1 MSKFTHSAES
11 RPLDGYT
18 IKRPLHRGGF
28 GEVYFAVTDGGRDV
42 AMKLL
47 QHNVDVELRG
57 VQQCLNLSHPN
68 LVTIFDVKQDGD
80 GDHWIIMEFVP
91 GETLDDLLRR
101 ENRPLPMQEV
111 LRWMRGLCA
120 GVGHMHDRGIVHR
133 DLKPSNIFGAEGIVK
148 VGDIGL
154 SKFITASR
162 RSAHTESVG
171 TVYYM
176 APEISRGRY
185 GKEVDIYALGIIA
198 YEMLTGNVPFDG
210 ESAGEI
216 LMKHLTQPPNL
227 SALPERLRPVIHHA
241 LAKDPHHRPQSVSAF
256 LKEFEAA
263 VVGRGASAR
272 VQPVVEVVERTSR
285 SYSESDSN
293 ESFLGLNIPLRDVVM
308 GVAILCCPLA
318 LMAAVG
324 TGNMAILEGF
334 VLAVVI
340 GWAAYYR
347 PARDNARQLAKKSQ
361 ARKQGPLE
369 EQLATAFASLPPTPQ
384 PRSEIASDDVWLRDP
399 VRPAPARS
407 ASVLPVLFQWCGNCM
422 VLVAVVFALRSGVMP
437 VAAVAVLGVVVL
449 AFVGITTKTFQFGA
463 EVIRSLTASPPRPGQ
478 AQLRPVATN
487 SPLVPLRTP
496 QEQLSSLTASA
507 FFAPLS
513 VTALTGAIGAVRPD
527 LLRLYEHDLSHVTVF
542 VTVAT
547 LGTWMISLLST
558 ISEGQDWDKW
568 TRRGL
573 FGAGGLVTGAAAY
586 SVWQALFAPGNVL
599 FSAYG
604 QEKMFTHLGS
614 HDLLTDAGLPTLA
627 GFLGFFGLFFALI
640 NWTKQTDPLRSSRLG
655 LWPLAASVIVGVLS
669 SMVLAFPSGV
679 AVLWAGVISASVQ
692 LTSPGMAKRSGSVG

>member
-1 MSKFTHSAES
+1 MSKFTHTAES

-272 VQPVVEVVERTSR
+272 VPPVAEVVEQPTLRTTSGTG
-285 SYSESDSN
+285 ENDN
-293 ESFLGLNIPLRDVVM
+293 FLGLNIPLRDVLIA
-308 GVAILCCPLA
+308 GAILCCPVA
-318 LMAAVG
+318 LIATAVS
-324 TGNMAILEGF
+324 GNTSILEFYFGVVVF
-334 VLAVVI
+334 GGIVYQHKMKEKAKRLAEK
-340 GWAAYYR
+340 
-347 PARDNARQLAKKSQ
+347 PPELKK
-361 ARKQGPLE
+361 GPLE
-369 EQLATAFASLPPTPQ
+369 ERLATAAASLPPVPQ
-384 PRSEIASDDVWLRDP
+384 PQPVIASQDVWLRDEPVRRAP
-399 VRPAPARS
+399 VRPVSVPRAPTPWYGHW
-407 ASVLPVLFQWCGNCM
+407 SVLAAIGVLI
-422 VLVAVVFALRSGVMP
+422 VYTLRGRVMP
-437 VAAVAVLGVVVL
+437 VPLL
-449 AFVGITTKTFQFGA
+449 AMIGGTALVFVTRKTFQFGA
-463 EVIRSLTASPPRPGQ
+463 EVFRGLSGSPPRPRQ
-478 AQLRPVATN
+478 SPLRPVAN
-487 SPLVPLRTP
+487 SPLVPVRSP
-496 QEQLSSLTASA
+496 RERLSSLTSA
-507 FFAPLS
+507 ACLAPLS
-513 VTALTGAIGAVRPD
+513 VTALTGAMSFVQPD
-527 LLRLYEHDLSHVTVF
+527 VLELHTGNLSLATVF

-547 LGTWMISLLST
+547 IGAWMISLVST
-558 ISEGQDWDKW
+558 MAEDQSWDKW
-568 TRRGL
+568 TRRGM
-573 FGAGGLVTGAAAY
+573 FGAGGLVTGSAAY
-586 SVWQALFAPGNVL
+586 AVWTSL
-599 FSAYG
+599 FSPGSALLNSNG
-604 QEKMFTHLGS
+604 QDSIFSHFGS
-614 HDLLTDAGLPTLA
+614 HSLITDIHTPTLA
-627 GFLGFFGLFFALI
+627 GFLCFFGFFFALV
-640 NWTKQTDPLRSSRLG
+640 NWTKQTDPLRKSRLG
-655 LWPLAASVIVGVLS
+655 LWPLLASMLLAMATSQVLEFS
-669 SMVLAFPSGV
+669 VVMAS
-679 AVLWAGVISASVQ
+679 LWAAVISCTVQ
-692 LTSPGMAKRSGSVG
+692 VTSPLLVKQAA

>member
-1 MSKFTHSAES
+1 MSKFTHTAES

-47 QHNVDVELRG
+47 QHNVEVELRG

-120 GVGHMHDRGIVHR
+120 GVGHMHDRGLVHR
-133 DLKPSNIFGAEGIVK
+133 DLKPSNIFGAEGVVK

-241 LAKDPHHRPQSVSAF
+241 LAKDPHNRPQSVSAF

-263 VVGRGASAR
+263 VVGRGASPR
-272 VQPVVEVVERTSR
+272 LQPAVEVAERTSR
-285 SYSESDSN
+285 SYSEAGSD
-293 ESFLGLNIPLRDVVM
+293 ETFLGLNLPLRDVVM
-308 GVAILCCPLA
+308 GTAILCCPLA
-318 LMAAVG
+318 LMAAVAM
-324 TGNMAILEGF
+324 GNMAILEGV

-347 PARDNARQLAKKSQ
+347 PARDQARQLAEKSR
-361 ARKQGPLE
+361 ARSRGPLE
-369 EQLATAFASLPPTPQ
+369 DQLATAFASLPPTPQ
-384 PRSEIASDDVWLRDP
+384 PRVEIASEDVGQRDR
-399 VRPAPARS
+399 VRAAPAPTLYTPS
-407 ASVLPVLFQWCGNCM
+407 PWYLSYWVLIGVGGL
-422 VLVAVVFALRSGVMP
+422 ALILIRSGVALPGVMIFLGAIL
-437 VAAVAVLGVVVL
+437 AAVAV
-449 AFVGITTKTFQFGA
+449 TTKTFQFGA
-463 EVIRSLTASPPRPGQ
+463 EVIRGLAGPAPRPSQ
-478 AQLRPVATN
+478 APLRPVAMR
-487 SPLVPLRTP
+487 SSLVPIRTP
-496 QEQLSSLTASA
+496 QERLSSLTTAA

-513 VTALTGAIGAVRPD
+513 VTALTGAMSFVQPD
-527 LLRLYEHDLSHVTVF
+527 LLELHLHNPNLPLATVF

-547 LGTWMISLLST
+547 IGVWMISLVST
-558 ISEGQDWDKW
+558 MAEGQGWDPW
-568 TRRGL
+568 TRRGM
-573 FGAGGLVTGAAAY
+573 FGAGGLVTGSAAY
-586 SVWQALFAPGNVL
+586 AVWTSL
-599 FSAYG
+599 FSPGSTLFSSKG
-604 QEKMFTHLGS
+604 QESGFAHIGS
-614 HDLLTDAGLPTLA
+614 HPLITDIHTPTLA
-627 GFLGFFGLFFALI
+627 GFLCFFGVFFALV
-640 NWTKQTDPLRSSRLG
+640 NWTKQTDPLRTSRLG
-655 LWPLAASVIVGVLS
+655 VWPLMASALVAMLTTQVLE
-669 SMVLAFPSGV
+669 FPLLV
-679 AVLWAGVISASVQ
+679 ATLWAVVISCTVQ
-692 LTSPGMAKRSGSVG
+692 LTSPGFAKHT

>member
-1 MSKFTHSAES
+1 MSKFTYTAES

-42 AMKLL
+42 ALKLL
-47 QHNVDVELRG
+47 RENVEVELRG

-91 GETLDDLLRR
+91 GETLDESLRR
-101 ENRPLPMQEV
+101 HSGPLPMEEV

-120 GVGHMHDRGIVHR
+120 GVGHLHERGIVHR
-133 DLKPSNIFGAEGIVK
+133 DLKPSNIFGAEGVVK

-185 GKEVDIYALGIIA
+185 GKEVDIYALGVIA
-198 YEMLTGNVPFDG
+198 FEMLTGNIPFDG

-227 SALPERLRPVIHHA
+227 SLLPERLRPVISKA
-241 LAKDPHHRPQSVSAF
+241 LAKDPARRQRSTLEF
-256 LKEFEAA
+256 LREFEAA
-263 VVGRGASAR
+263 VVGRTAARRPQPLAEVVGSSCREARSPWLNHSLEPGLFEGSNLAIIIGGAVLSLLMPIIVLPLLVAFCVITQQRINRERNASGASGEFAR
-272 VQPVVEVVERTSR
+272 GSASRVIRPVSGSLDRGKRPLTTDLAEQIQEAAGEEVWLPKQPRPTLTRTPQPPWYGHWSVLVIIGAVLILIMR
-285 SYSESDSN
+285 SGGGGST
-293 ESFLGLNIPLRDVVM
+293 M
-308 GVAILCCPLA
+308 GVGVMAGLA
-318 LMAAVG
+318 LAFVALSVKTIRFG
-324 TGNMAILEGF
+324 TE
-334 VLAVVI
+334 VI
-340 GWAAYYR
+340 YG
-347 PARDNARQLAKKSQ
+347 LS
-361 ARKQGPLE
+361 G
-369 EQLATAFASLPPTPQ
+369 TPQ
-384 PRSEIASDDVWLRDP
+384 PR
-399 VRPAPARS
+399 
-407 ASVLPVLFQWCGNCM
+407 
-422 VLVAVVFALRSGVMP
+422 
-437 VAAVAVLGVVVL
+437 AAM
-449 AFVGITTKTFQFGA
+449 Q
-463 EVIRSLTASPPRPGQ
+463 
-478 AQLRPVATN
+478 
-487 SPLVPLRTP
+487 SPLVPIRSKP
-496 QEQLSSLTASA
+496 EQLHSLTTSA

-513 VTALTGAIGAVRPD
+513 VVTLTGAIGCVRPD

-547 LGTWMISLLST
+547 LSTWMISLLST
-558 ISEGQDWDKW
+558 ITEGKGWDKW

-586 SVWQALFAPGNVL
+586 AVWQALFAPENIL
-599 FSAYG
+599 FSTFG

-614 HDLLTDAGLPTLA
+614 HDLLTETGLPTLT
-627 GFLGFFGLFFALI
+627 GFLCFFGCFFALV
-640 NWTKQTDPLRSSRLG
+640 NWSKQTDPLRSSRLG
-655 LWPLAASVIVGVLS
+655 LWSLAVSVIVGALT
-669 SMVLAFPSGV
+669 SMVLAFPAGA

-692 LTSPGMAKRSGSVG
+692 LTSPGLGKKPA

>member
-1 MSKFTHSAES
+1 MSKFTHTAES

-47 QHNVDVELRG
+47 QHNVEVELRG

-91 GETLDDLLRR
+91 GETLDEVLRR

-133 DLKPSNIFGAEGIVK
+133 DLKPSNIFGAEGVVK

-185 GKEVDIYALGIIA
+185 GKQVDIYALGIIA

-241 LAKDPHHRPQSVSAF
+241 LAKDPHNRPQSVSAF

-263 VVGRGASAR
+263 VVGRGANAR
-272 VQPVVEVVERTSR
+272 MQPVAEVVGRVPR
-285 SYSESDSN
+285 SSDPEVTYGSLHWL
-293 ESFLGLNIPLRDVVM
+293 EHRIVKSTLLVGGILLAITTFGGIPLGVPVMFLVVM
-308 GVAILCCPLA
+308 G
-318 LMAAVG
+318 
-324 TGNMAILEGF
+324 
-334 VLAVVI
+334 
-340 GWAAYYR
+340 AAYLWH
-347 PARDNARQLAKKSQ
+347 PFNSNASPQGAKTP
-361 ARKQGPLE
+361 RNTGRNGD
-369 EQLATAFASLPPTPQ
+369 ASGVYTQ
-384 PRSEIASDDVWLRDP
+384 VAQVRNQCEEIASPDVWLRDP
-399 VRPAPARS
+399 VRPAPTPYTPS
-407 ASVLPVLFQWCGNCM
+407 PWYLSYWVLIGVGGLALY
-422 VLVAVVFALRSGVMP
+422 LVRRGVALPGVAILGAAIL
-437 VAAVAVLGVVVL
+437 AAVAL
-449 AFVGITTKTFQFGA
+449 TTKTFQFGA
-463 EVIRSLTASPPRPGQ
+463 EVIRGLAGSPQRP
-478 AQLRPVATN
+478 AQLRCAALN
-487 SPLVPLRTP
+487 SPLVPVRTP
-496 QEQLSSLTASA
+496 AERLSSLTTSA

-513 VTALTGAIGAVRPD
+513 VTALTGAMSLVQPD
-527 LLRLYEHDLSHVTVF
+527 LLELHLHHPNLSLATVF
-542 VTVAT
+542 VTAAT
-547 LGTWMISLLST
+547 IGAWMISLVST
-558 ISEGQDWDKW
+558 MAENQDWDKW
-568 TRRGL
+568 TRRGM
-573 FGAGGLVTGAAAY
+573 FGAGGLVTGSAAY
-586 SVWQALFAPGNVL
+586 AIWTSL
-599 FSAYG
+599 FSPGSSLLNSGG
-604 QEKMFTHLGS
+604 QDAAFSHFGS
-614 HDLLTDAGLPTLA
+614 HSLITDIHTPTMA
-627 GFLGFFGLFFALI
+627 GFLCFFGVFFAI
-640 NWTKQTDPLRSSRLG
+640 VNWTKQTDPLRTSRLG
-655 LWPLAASVIVGVLS
+655 VWPLLASMLVAMGTSQVFEFSMMMAA
-669 SMVLAFPSGV
+669 
-679 AVLWAGVISASVQ
+679 LWAAVISCTVQ
-692 LTSPGMAKRSGSVG
+692 LVSPGKAKRSA

>member
-1 MSKFTHSAES
+1 MSKFTYTAES

-42 AMKLL
+42 ALKLL
-47 QHNVDVELRG
+47 RENVEVELRG

-91 GETLDDLLRR
+91 GETLDESLRR
-101 ENRPLPMQEV
+101 HSGPLPMEEV

-120 GVGHMHDRGIVHR
+120 GVGHLHERGIVHR
-133 DLKPSNIFGAEGIVK
+133 DLKPSNIFGAEGTVK

-185 GKEVDIYALGIIA
+185 GKEVDIYALGVIA
-198 YEMLTGNVPFDG
+198 FEMITGNIPFDG

-227 SALPERLRPVIHHA
+227 SLLPERIRPVISKA
-241 LAKDPHHRPQSVSAF
+241 LAKDPARRQRSALEF
-256 LKEFEAA
+256 LREFEAA
-263 VVGRGASAR
+263 VVGRTPARSPQPLAEVGGPSRREASSPWLSPPLEPGLFEGSNLAIVIVGAVLSLLIPFIFLPLLVAFCVITQQRINRERNASGQPGRYARGSSPRGLRPVTTPREREPRPLVMDLAEEIQIAAGEEVWLPEQPRPASAR
-272 VQPVVEVVERTSR
+272 TSELPWYGHW
-285 SYSESDSN
+285 SV
-293 ESFLGLNIPLRDVVM
+293 P
-308 GVAILCCPLA
+308 
-318 LMAAVG
+318 
-324 TGNMAILEGF
+324 
-334 VLAVVI
+334 VVI
-340 GWAAYYR
+340 G
-347 PARDNARQLAKKSQ
+347 
-361 ARKQGPLE
+361 
-369 EQLATAFASLPPTPQ
+369 
-384 PRSEIASDDVWLRDP
+384 
-399 VRPAPARS
+399 
-407 ASVLPVLFQWCGNCM
+407 
-422 VLVAVVFALRSGVMP
+422 
-437 VAAVAVLGVVVL
+437 AVLLFVIRMGSPVEGLIVIAVMSL
-449 AFVGITTKTFQFGA
+449 AFVALSVKTIRFGT
-463 EVIRSLTASPPRPGQ
+463 EVIYGLSDTPVPPRR
-478 AQLRPVATN
+478 AAVM
-487 SPLVPLRTP
+487 SPLVPLRLRP
-496 QEQLSSLTASA
+496 EQFRSLTTSA

-513 VTALTGAIGAVRPD
+513 VTAMTGAIGCVRPD

-547 LGTWMISLLST
+547 LSTWMISLLST
-558 ISEGQDWDKW
+558 ISEGPGWDKW

-586 SVWQALFAPGNVL
+586 AVWQALFAPGPIL
-599 FSAYG
+599 YSTFG

-614 HDLLTDAGLPTLA
+614 HDLLTDTGLPTLA
-627 GFLGFFGLFFALI
+627 GFLCFFAVFFALI
-640 NWTKQTDPLRSSRLG
+640 NWTKQTDPLRTSRLG
-655 LWPLAASVIVGVLS
+655 LWSLAVSVIVGGLTSV
-669 SMVLAFPSGV
+669 VLAFPAGV

-692 LTSPGMAKRSGSVG
+692 LTSPGVAKQRV

>member
-1 MSKFTHSAES
+1 MSKFTYTAES

-42 AMKLL
+42 ALKLL
-47 QHNVDVELRG
+47 RENVEVELRG

-91 GETLDDLLRR
+91 GETLDESLRR
-101 ENRPLPMQEV
+101 HSGPLPMEEV

-120 GVGHMHDRGIVHR
+120 GVSHLHERGIVHR
-133 DLKPSNIFGAEGIVK
+133 DLKPSNIFGAEGTVK

-185 GKEVDIYALGIIA
+185 GKEVDLYALGVIA
-198 YEMLTGNVPFDG
+198 FELITGNIPFDG

-227 SALPERLRPVIHHA
+227 SLLPERLRPVIGKA
-241 LAKDPHHRPQSVSAF
+241 LAKDPARRQRSALEF
-256 LKEFEAA
+256 LREFEAA
-263 VVGRGASAR
+263 VVGRSTARSPQPLAEVIGPSRREASS
-272 VQPVVEVVERTSR
+272 PWLNPPLEP
-285 SYSESDSN
+285 
-293 ESFLGLNIPLRDVVM
+293 GLFEGTNLAIVIV
-308 GVAILCCPLA
+308 GAILSVAMPIIFLPLLVA
-318 LMAAVG
+318 FCVITQQRINRERNASGQPGHYARGSSPRGLRPVSEPREREPRPLVTDLAEEIQVAAGEEVWLPNKPRP
-324 TGNMAILEGF
+324 T
-334 VLAVVI
+334 
-340 GWAAYYR
+340 
-347 PARDNARQLAKKSQ
+347 PARIPEMPWHGELPWY
-361 ARKQGPLE
+361 GHLFLPLFFGG
-369 EQLATAFASLPPTPQ
+369 LL
-384 PRSEIASDDVWLRDP
+384 
-399 VRPAPARS
+399 
-407 ASVLPVLFQWCGNCM
+407 LFT
-422 VLVAVVFALRSGVMP
+422 LRSGGGGSVTG
-437 VAAVAVLGVVVL
+437 VAAIAVLSLV
-449 AFVGITTKTFQFGA
+449 FVSLSVKTIRFGT
-463 EVIRSLTASPPRPGQ
+463 EVIYGLSNTPLPR
-478 AQLRPVATN
+478 AAMA
-487 SPLVPLRTP
+487 SPLVPIRSKP
-496 QEQLSSLTASA
+496 EQLHTLTTSA

-513 VTALTGAIGAVRPD
+513 VAALTGAIGCVRPD
-527 LLRLYEHDLSHVTVF
+527 LLRVHEHDLSQITVF

-547 LGTWMISLLST
+547 LSTWMISLLST
-558 ISEGQDWDKW
+558 ISEGPGWDQW

-586 SVWQALFAPGNVL
+586 AVWQALFAPGHIL
-599 FSAYG
+599 FSTFG

-614 HDLLTDAGLPTLA
+614 HDLLTDTGLPTLT
-627 GFLGFFGLFFALI
+627 GFLCFFGVFFALI

-655 LWPLAASVIVGVLS
+655 LWSLLAAVVVAGVTS
-669 SMVLAFPSGV
+669 QVFAFPAGM

-692 LTSPGMAKRSGSVG
+692 LTSPGLGKKSA

>member
-1 MSKFTHSAES
+1 MTKFTYTAES

-42 AMKLL
+42 ALKLL
-47 QHNVDVELRG
+47 RENVEVELRG

-91 GETLDDLLRR
+91 GETLDESLRR
-101 ENRPLPMQEV
+101 HAGPLPMEEV

-120 GVGHMHDRGIVHR
+120 GVGHLHERGIVHR
-133 DLKPSNIFGAEGIVK
+133 DLKPSNIFGAEGTIK

-185 GKEVDIYALGIIA
+185 GKEVDIYALGVIA
-198 YEMLTGNVPFDG
+198 FEMITGQIPFDG

-227 SALPERLRPVIHHA
+227 SLLPERLRPVISKA
-241 LAKDPHHRPQSVSAF
+241 LAKDPARRQRSTMEF
-256 LKEFEAA
+256 LREFEAA
-263 VVGRGASAR
+263 VVGRSPAR
-272 VQPVVEVVERTSR
+272 RPQPLAEVVGSSRRQTRSPCGSGRGCGVPATSLFEGKNLAAIITFAVLSVFMPYIFLPILVGFCVIKQQQINRERDASGETGHLARGSTSR
-285 SYSESDSN
+285 VHRPVAAAPD
-293 ESFLGLNIPLRDVVM
+293 RDKR
-308 GVAILCCPLA
+308 PLA
-318 LMAAVG
+318 
-324 TGNMAILEGF
+324 TD
-334 VLAVVI
+334 LAQQI
-340 GWAAYYR
+340 QETAG
-347 PARDNARQLAKKSQ
+347 
-361 ARKQGPLE
+361 E
-369 EQLATAFASLPPTPQ
+369 E
-384 PRSEIASDDVWLRDP
+384 VWLPD
-399 VRPAPARS
+399 AARS
-407 ASVLPVLFQWCGNCM
+407 ALVRTPELPWYGHWSVLVIIGAVLLF
-422 VLVAVVFALRSGVMP
+422 VVRSGG
-437 VAAVAVLGVVVL
+437 GVSTIGIAGIVI
-449 AFVGITTKTFQFGA
+449 AFVALSVKTIRFGT
-463 EVIRSLTASPPRPGQ
+463 EVIYGLSGTPLPR
-478 AQLRPVATN
+478 AALA
-487 SPLVPLRTP
+487 SPLVPIRSKP
-496 QEQLSSLTASA
+496 EQLHSLTTSA

-513 VTALTGAIGAVRPD
+513 VTALTGAIGCVRPD
-527 LLRLYEHDLSHVTVF
+527 LLRLYEHDLSHITVF

-547 LGTWMISLLST
+547 LSTWMIALLST
-558 ISEGQDWDKW
+558 IAEGQNWDQW

-573 FGAGGLVTGAAAY
+573 FGAGGLLTGGAAYA
-586 SVWQALFAPGNVL
+586 VWQALFAPGNIL
-599 FSAYG
+599 FSTFG

-627 GFLGFFGLFFALI
+627 GFLCFFGVFFAI
-640 NWTKQTDPLRSSRLG
+640 VNWTKQTDPLRTSRFG
-655 LWPLAASVIVGVLS
+655 LWSLVAAVVVAGVTS
-669 SMVLAFPSGV
+669 QVLAFPCGV

-692 LTSPGMAKRSGSVG
+692 LTSPGLGPKRV

>member
-1 MSKFTHSAES
+1 MSKFTHTAES

-42 AMKLL
+42 ALKLL

-80 GDHWIIMEFVP
+80 GDHWIVMEFVP

-133 DLKPSNIFGAEGIVK
+133 DLKPSNIFGAEGVVK

-198 YEMLTGNVPFDG
+198 FEMLTGNVPFDG

-227 SALPERLRPVIHHA
+227 ALLSERLRPVISKA
-241 LAKDPHHRPQSVSAF
+241 LAKDPARRQRSTQEF
-256 LKEFEAA
+256 LREFEAA
-263 VVGRGASAR
+263 VVGRTTSTTHRPQPLAEVAGPARRELSSPRLSHSLEPGLLEGTNLAIVIGGAVLSLIMPFIFLPLLVVFCVITQQRINREQEASGQPGRYARGSSAR
-272 VQPVVEVVERTSR
+272 VHRPVTTE
-285 SYSESDSN
+285 
-293 ESFLGLNIPLRDVVM
+293 
-308 GVAILCCPLA
+308 LA
-318 LMAAVG
+318 AQIQETAG
-324 TGNMAILEGF
+324 
-334 VLAVVI
+334 
-340 GWAAYYR
+340 
-347 PARDNARQLAKKSQ
+347 
-361 ARKQGPLE
+361 E
-369 EQLATAFASLPPTPQ
+369 E
-384 PRSEIASDDVWLRDP
+384 VWLP
-399 VRPAPARS
+399 EQSRPAPVRIPDLPWYGHWS
-407 ASVLPVLFQWCGNCM
+407 LLVLMGGVL
-422 VLVAVVFALRSGVMP
+422 LFAMRSGGAGSVTG
-437 VAAVAVLGVVVL
+437 VAALAGLSI
-449 AFVGITTKTFQFGA
+449 AFVALSVKTIRFGT
-463 EVIRSLTASPPRPGQ
+463 EVIYGIAETPTPRP
-478 AQLRPVATN
+478 AMP
-487 SPLVPLRTP
+487 SPLVPIRSR
-496 QEQLSSLTASA
+496 QDQFRSLTTSA

-513 VTALTGAIGAVRPD
+513 VTALTGAIGCVRPD
-527 LLRLYEHDLSHVTVF
+527 LLQLHEHDLSHVTVF

-547 LGTWMISLLST
+547 LSTWMISLLST
-558 ISEGQDWDKW
+558 ITEGQDWDKW

-599 FSAYG
+599 FSTFG

-614 HDLLTDAGLPTLA
+614 HDLLTDGRLPTLA
-627 GFLGFFGLFFALI
+627 GFLCFFGLFFALI
-640 NWTKQTDPLRSSRLG
+640 NWTKQTDPLRTSRFR
-655 LWPLAASVIVGVLS
+655 LWPLAASVIVGGLC

-692 LTSPGMAKRSGSVG
+692 LTSPGQSQRA